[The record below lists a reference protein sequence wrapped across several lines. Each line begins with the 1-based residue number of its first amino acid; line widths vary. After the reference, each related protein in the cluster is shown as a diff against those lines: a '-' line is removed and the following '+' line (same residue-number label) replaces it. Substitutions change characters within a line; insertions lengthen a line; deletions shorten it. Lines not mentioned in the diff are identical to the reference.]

1 MSAKLE
7 LPKILLAHLFD
18 LARSALPN
26 ECVGFLAGISSGQV
40 SAVFPLVNVA
50 GDASRFYAA
59 EPSGVI
65 RALKAIKNQ
74 HLELVGIY
82 HSHPRHEAVP
92 SKTDLEKAAWEVP
105 YLILDVQNAKA
116 RAWALLDGILE
127 IPVEVLELEID

>member
-1 MSAKLE
+1 VSVKLE
-7 LPKILLAHLFD
+7 LPTILFEHLFE

-26 ECVGFLAGISSGQV
+26 ECVGFLAGTSSTQV

-82 HSHPRHEAVP
+82 HSHPHHEAVP
-92 SKTDLEKAAWEVP
+92 SKTDLAKAAWDVP
-105 YLILDVQNAKA
+105 YLILDVQQQTA
-116 RAWALLDGILE
+116 RAWALLDEVLE
-127 IPVEVLELEID
+127 IPVVIRTLEID

>member
-1 MSAKLE
+1 
-7 LPKILLAHLFD
+7 
-18 LARSALPN
+18 
-26 ECVGFLAGISSGQV
+26 LAGIAGGQV

-50 GDASRFYAA
+50 GDASSFYAA

-105 YLILDVQNAKA
+105 YLILDVTNNQA
-116 RAWALLDGILE
+116 RAWALLGGVLE
-127 IPVEVLELEID
+127 IPVIVGV